1 MARYK
6 EVEKGQGLLLPVV
19 LSEQLVSGTFEYA
32 LNELLDSKID
42 LSIFDDRYNNDL
54 TGAKAIEPVKVLSS
68 ETEPHYTTISNFVS
82 GMGNEIEKMVK
93 INKIKGLTIKK
104 YEVIII
110 AMDINVPLIVSLAAP
125 EQIIL
130 FGSYAR
136 GDNNEKSDI
145 DLLIIKKDLKNERE
159 VNNKLYMAF
168 FENKINIPIDLI
180 SVDYDKYNENN
191 GKIGYIYKTIK
202 EQGKIIYGTL

>member
-1 MARYK
+1 MIMD
-6 EVEKGQGLLLPVV
+6 VNVPLM
-19 LSEQLVSGTFEYA
+19 
-32 LNELLDSKID
+32 DKI
-42 LSIFDDRYNNDL
+42 
-54 TGAKAIEPVKVLSS
+54 
-68 ETEPHYTTISNFVS
+68 
-82 GMGNEIEKMVK
+82 
-93 INKIKGLTIKK
+93 
-104 YEVIII
+104 
-110 AMDINVPLIVSLAAP
+110 VPLIVSLTAP

-145 DLLIIKKDLKNERE
+145 DLLIIKKGLKNERE
-159 VNNKLYMAF
+159 INNKLYMAF